1 MAKKVNAAALIE
13 KEIGNFV
20 DKVEEFQRYL
30 KDNNVRGVVS
40 LGDEEFTSVMQDKL
54 HKEILIQIKMQ
65 DAILNWLP
73 LLKKLKEDDETKKE
87 VIRGGT
93 TVGGMFK
100 KQE

>member
-30 KDNNVRGVVS
+30 KDNDVRGVVS
-40 LGDEEFTSVMQDKL
+40 LGDDEFTSAMQDKL

-73 LLKKLKEDDETKKE
+73 LLKKLKEDDVVNKETA
-87 VIRGGT
+87 RGGAA
-93 TVGGMFK
+93 VGGMFK
-100 KQE
+100 NQD

>member
-1 MAKKVNAAALIE
+1 MAKKVDTAALIE

-20 DKVEEFQRYL
+20 AKVEEFQQYL
-30 KDNNVRGVVS
+30 KDNDVRGLAS
-40 LGDEEFTSVMQDKL
+40 LGDEDFTTTYQDKL

-73 LLKKLKEDDETKKE
+73 LLKKLREDDETKKE
-87 VIRGGT
+87 TIRGGAS
-93 TVGGMFK
+93 VGGMFK